1 MGSLVGCLFLHKSKN
16 ELFPQAFKALKTV
29 KMQVFS
35 K

>member
-1 MGSLVGCLFLHKSKN
+1 MGSLVGCLFYTKAK
-16 ELFPQAFKALKTV
+16 EIVPQALKALKTV